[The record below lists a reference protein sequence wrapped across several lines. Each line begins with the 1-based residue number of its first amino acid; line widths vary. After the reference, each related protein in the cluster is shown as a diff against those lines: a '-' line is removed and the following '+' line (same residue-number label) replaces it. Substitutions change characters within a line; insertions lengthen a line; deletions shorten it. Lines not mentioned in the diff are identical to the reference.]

1 VTADPAQVWA
11 DARAPLRGVGPGE
24 TVYTLPGRENTSYGA
39 ALGTPCP
46 ELATMT
52 SCQRPPSSRTA
63 APPTS

>member
-1 VTADPAQVWA
+1 MTADPAQVWA

-24 TVYTLPGRENTSYGA
+24 TVFTLLGREITSYCA

-52 SCQRPPSSRTA
+52 SCQRPVRDGMNV
-63 APPTS
+63 

>member
-1 VTADPAQVWA
+1 MTADPAQVWA
-11 DARAPLRGVGPGE
+11 DARAPLRGVEPGE
-24 TVYTLPGRENTSYGA
+24 TVFTLLGSEITSYDA

-52 SCQRPPSSRTA
+52 SCQRLLSSRTA